1 MQTLLV
7 PSGEKEVL
15 ERLRE
20 LDVNT
25 LTPIECMNTLF
36 ELSKLAKQ

>member
-1 MQTLLV
+1 MKQK
-7 PSGEKEVL
+7 SWRSCES
-15 ERLRE
+15 

-36 ELSKLAKQ
+36 ELSKLAQ